1 MQNVEW
7 GVSPTARL
15 WQANPHMP
23 HKHRD
28 IQDRAFRFACDV
40 VRFCDDTS
48 HMSPSSR
55 LMAAQLTRAAT
66 SLGSNLEEASAGQS
80 KPDFISKVSIALK
93 EARESLYW
101 LRVIA
106 AVREPLRTRTTPL
119 ISEADQLVAILT
131 TILKL
136 ARSRPT
142 RG

>member
-1 MQNVEW
+1 
-7 GVSPTARL
+7 
-15 WQANPHMP
+15 
-23 HKHRD
+23 
-28 IQDRAFRFACDV
+28 
-40 VRFCDDTS
+40 
-48 HMSPSSR
+48 MSPSSR